1 MTAEEPPRTQAK
13 GPAQGAH
20 AQSSRRQERGK
31 IIAHAAHVASHSPR
45 EDELTRSTPNPAACW
60 PVSRQA
66 SKTALK
72 MIMEGEEGYN

>member
-1 MTAEEPPRTQAK
+1 MLK
-13 GPAQGAH
+13 AH
-20 AQSSRRQERGK
+20 DGK
-31 IIAHAAHVASHSPR
+31 SEANIIAHAAHVASRSPR

-72 MIMEGEEGYN
+72 MLMEGEEGYN